1 MTIEI
6 RSWYWIG
13 WVINRRK
20 GIEIEISQMI
30 RMNKKQL
37 GGRDGTL
44 RYMCEGKENLKN
56 LEIEY

>member
-1 MTIEI
+1 
-6 RSWYWIG
+6 
-13 WVINRRK
+13 
-20 GIEIEISQMI
+20 MI

-37 GGRDGTL
+37 GRRDGTM